1 MQIYSNGSS
10 GKGEGPPLKG
20 RRMYKYMISVIV
32 VAWLAGCKPV
42 AVVTPTALTTSPT
55 ATLTLSGA
63 SMIPSPISSIPANTD
78 APLPPLEVITAANA
92 GKIQLLQT
100 LQIPG
105 FKKSALS
112 QCSVAFSPDGNLLSG
127 VCYQNTI
134 PVWDAQS
141 GQLIRSLESS
151 PVQEVAIAFSPDG
164 KQIATGGFAG
174 NIRLWDS
181 ETGQLLK
188 TIGPLSSPIWELV
201 FSPNGDR
208 LASANFNR
216 SSAPPSIRLWNTSN
230 GDLLWDY
237 KSDDKRLLVLSV
249 DYSPDGKTLAY
260 GTFDSV
266 LILDAEKGTLIKLWP
281 IPNHVGDLAFSAD
294 GRFLATGSDDHKIR
308 LWETSNY
315 ELQSTLEGHKH
326 YVNGVAFSPDG
337 KLIVSGSHDQK
348 VGIWD
353 VESGQLLNMLEGH
366 ENAVLRVAIN
376 PAGTLI
382 ASISWDG
389 TVRLWGV
396 IGD

>member
-1 MQIYSNGSS
+1 MKVIKQLYVCVLIFLVSCSS
-10 GKGEGPPLKG
+10 YAETDPSIPAT
-20 RRMYKYMISVIV
+20 SV
-32 VAWLAGCKPV
+32 
-42 AVVTPTALTTSPT
+42 
-55 ATLTLSGA
+55 LSGA
-63 SMIPSPISSIPANTD
+63 TMIPSPISSIPANTD
-78 APLPPLEVITAANA
+78 TPSPQLQVITTANA
-92 GKIQLLQT
+92 GELKLLKT

-105 FKKSALS
+105 FKTGSLS
-112 QCSVAFSPDGNLLSG
+112 QCSVAFSPDGRFLSG

-151 PVQEVAIAFSPDG
+151 PVQEVAVAFSPDG

-174 NIRLWDS
+174 SIRLWDS
-181 ETGQLLK
+181 ETGQLLR
-188 TIGPLSSPIWELV
+188 TIGPLSSPIWELA
-201 FSPNGDR
+201 FSPDGAR
-208 LASANFNR
+208 LASASFNR
-216 SSAPPSIRLWNTSN
+216 SSAASGMHLWNTSN

-237 KSDDKRLLVLSV
+237 KNDDKPLLVLSV

-266 LILDAEKGTLIKLWP
+266 LILDAEQGTLIKVWS

-294 GRFLATGSDDHKIR
+294 GRFLATGSDDHRIR
-308 LWETSNY
+308 LWETGSY
-315 ELQSTLEGHKH
+315 ELRSVLEEHRH

-337 KLIVSGSHDQK
+337 KLLVSGSHDQRI
-348 VGIWD
+348 GIWD
-353 VESGQLLNMLEGH
+353 VGSGQLLKMMDGH
-366 ENAVLRVAIN
+366 ENAVLRVAVN

-396 IGD
+396 VSPHQPSP

>member
-1 MQIYSNGSS
+1 MKIIKQLFVCALIFLVSCSS
-10 GKGEGPPLKG
+10 YAETDPSIPAT
-20 RRMYKYMISVIV
+20 SV
-32 VAWLAGCKPV
+32 
-42 AVVTPTALTTSPT
+42 
-55 ATLTLSGA
+55 LSGA
-63 SMIPSPISSIPANTD
+63 TMISSPMSSIPAITD
-78 APLPPLEVITAANA
+78 TPSPQLQVITTANA
-92 GKIQLLQT
+92 GELKLLKT

-105 FKKSALS
+105 FKMGSLS
-112 QCSVAFSPDGNLLSG
+112 QCSVAFSPDGRFLSG

-151 PVQEVAIAFSPDG
+151 PVQEVAVAFSPDG
-164 KQIATGGFAG
+164 KQIATGGIAG
-174 NIRLWDS
+174 SIRLWDS
-181 ETGQLLK
+181 ESGQMLRA
-188 TIGPLSSPIWELV
+188 IGPLSSPIWELA
-201 FSPNGDR
+201 FSPDGAR
-208 LASANFNR
+208 LASASFNW
-216 SSAPPSIRLWNTSN
+216 SSAASSIHLWNTSN
-230 GDLLWDY
+230 GDLVWDY
-237 KSDDKRLLVLSV
+237 KNDEKHLLVLSV

-294 GRFLATGSDDHKIR
+294 GRLLATGSDDHLIR

-315 ELQSTLEGHKH
+315 ELQTTLYGHNH
-326 YVNGVAFSPDG
+326 YINGVAFSPDG
-337 KLIVSGSHDQK
+337 KLVVSGSHDQR

-353 VESGQLLNMLEGH
+353 VESGQLLNMMEGH
-366 ENAVLRVAIN
+366 DNAVLRVAIN

-396 IGD
+396 VGRTTQVVSPHQPSP

>member
-1 MQIYSNGSS
+1 
-10 GKGEGPPLKG
+10 
-20 RRMYKYMISVIV
+20 MIS
-32 VAWLAGCKPV
+32 
-42 AVVTPTALTTSPT
+42 SP
-55 ATLTLSGA
+55 
-63 SMIPSPISSIPANTD
+63 MSSIPAITD
-78 APLPPLEVITAANA
+78 TPSPQLQVITTANA
-92 GKIQLLQT
+92 GELKLLKT

-105 FKKSALS
+105 FKMGSLS
-112 QCSVAFSPDGNLLSG
+112 QCSVAFSPDGRFLSG

-151 PVQEVAIAFSPDG
+151 PVQEVAVAFSPDG
-164 KQIATGGFAG
+164 KQIATGGIAG
-174 NIRLWDS
+174 SIRLWDS
-181 ETGQLLK
+181 ESGQMLRA
-188 TIGPLSSPIWELV
+188 IGPLSSPIWELA
-201 FSPNGDR
+201 FSPDGAR
-208 LASANFNR
+208 LASASFNW
-216 SSAPPSIRLWNTSN
+216 SSAASSIHLWNTSN
-230 GDLLWDY
+230 GDLVWDY
-237 KSDDKRLLVLSV
+237 KNDEKHLLVLSV

-294 GRFLATGSDDHKIR
+294 GRLLATGSDDHLIR

-315 ELQSTLEGHKH
+315 ELQTTLYGHNH
-326 YVNGVAFSPDG
+326 YINGVAFSPDG
-337 KLIVSGSHDQK
+337 KLVVSGSHDQR

-353 VESGQLLNMLEGH
+353 VESGQLLNMMEGH
-366 ENAVLRVAIN
+366 DNAVLRVAIN

-396 IGD
+396 VGRTTQVVSPHQPSP

>member
-1 MQIYSNGSS
+1 
-10 GKGEGPPLKG
+10 
-20 RRMYKYMISVIV
+20 
-32 VAWLAGCKPV
+32 
-42 AVVTPTALTTSPT
+42 
-55 ATLTLSGA
+55 
-63 SMIPSPISSIPANTD
+63 MIPSPMSSIPANTD
-78 APLPPLEVITAANA
+78 TPSPQLQVITTANA
-92 GKIQLLQT
+92 GELKLLKT

-105 FKKSALS
+105 FKMGSLS
-112 QCSVAFSPDGNLLSG
+112 QCSVAFSPDGRFLSG

-151 PVQEVAIAFSPDG
+151 PVQEVAVAFSPDG
-164 KQIATGGFAG
+164 KQIATGGFTDS
-174 NIRLWDS
+174 IRLWDS
-181 ETGQLLK
+181 ESGQMLRA
-188 TIGPLSSPIWELV
+188 IGPLSSPIWELA
-201 FSPNGDR
+201 FSPDGAR
-208 LASANFNR
+208 LASASFNW
-216 SSAPPSIRLWNTSN
+216 SSAASSIHLWNTSN
-230 GDLLWDY
+230 GDLVLDY
-237 KSDDKRLLVLSV
+237 KNDDKQLLVLSV

-294 GRFLATGSDDHKIR
+294 GRLLATGSDDHKIR

-315 ELQSTLEGHKH
+315 ELQSTLEGHRH

-337 KLIVSGSHDQK
+337 KLIVSGSHDQR

-353 VESGQLLNMLEGH
+353 VESGQLLNMMEGH

-389 TVRLWGV
+389 TVGLWGV
-396 IGD
+396 GGRTTPVVSPHQPSP